1 MIGVWRFALL
11 GVVCFAFTALIPT
24 TSMVQEAEPQ
34 AEPEIY
40 DIVEA
45 WLGSAHADYT
55 SEAFTHWNE
64 DGEIPGTCA
73 VCHSGRGLN
82 AYLDGD
88 RAMVGRIEHPVL
100 PGATV
105 DCAACHNESASTLE
119 SVTFPSGVEM
129 SMAGSAA
136 TCSVCHQGRHSTVSV
151 NAAVDSLEEDTV
163 STDLSFINSHY
174 APSAA
179 TLLGS
184 AVSGGY
190 EYDGK
195 TYVGP
200 FVHAANLNTC
210 TSCHQPHSLEVQL
223 ESCVACH
230 TDVTEFSDI
239 RTSRIDFDGDGD
251 MSVGIA
257 VPIAALHAQLGEAI
271 ENYARDVI
279 GMPIIYA
286 SSGFPYFFN
295 DSDDNGEVTEGEA
308 AFPNRYLSWTPR
320 LLRAAYNYQ
329 FVAKDTAAYTHNP
342 HYALQLLYDSLESL
356 SAQVDV
362 DLASLTR
369 P

>member
-1 MIGVWRFALL
+1 MTGVWRFALL
-11 GVVCFAFTALIPT
+11 GVVCLAFTALIPT
-24 TSMVQEAEPQ
+24 TSRVQEAEPHL
-34 AEPEIY
+34 Y
-40 DIVEA
+40 DVVEA
-45 WLGSAHADYT
+45 WLDSAHADY
-55 SEAFTHWNE
+55 SSDSFSHWDE

-88 RAMVGRIEHPVL
+88 RSMVGRIEHPVAL
-100 PGATV
+100 GATV
-105 DCAACHNESASTLE
+105 DCAACHNESASTLQ

-129 SMAGSAA
+129 SMMGSSA

-151 NAAVDSLEEDTV
+151 NAAADGMEEDTV
-163 STDLSFINSHY
+163 SADLSFVNSHY

-195 TYVGP
+195 SYVGP
-200 FVHAANLNTC
+200 FEHAANLNTC
-210 TSCHQPHSLEVQL
+210 TSCHQPHSLEVEL
-223 ESCVACH
+223 ASCTSCH
-230 TDVTEFSDI
+230 TGVTEFADI
-239 RTSRIDFDGDGD
+239 RASTVDFDGDGNV
-251 MSVGIA
+251 SVGIA

-271 ENYARDVI
+271 ELYARDII
-279 GMPIIYA
+279 GTPIVYA

-295 DSDDNGEVTEGEA
+295 DSNGDGEVSEGEA
-308 AFPNRYLSWTPR
+308 IYPNRYQSWTPR

-356 SAQVDV
+356 SEQVEVDV
-362 DLASLTR
+362 SSLTR